1 MRLFLSI
8 ATRRLFR
15 LATSCPVHL
24 FRFGTVEE
32 LKRTAARNVLYQPQP
47 GGSRQSRDNNRAV
60 KWEVRMLLSA
70 EDRLS
75 RARVVLTRRGVAAGD
90 LLPAPIADSWT
101 RCLAAG
107 LDPANPPPPQI
118 ADETTLREARQ
129 RRDLLRRL
137 TLAEMDNLY
146 HQIAGSN
153 FMIAFAAADGM
164 LLDAITDQSF
174 SATAGATRIQPGT
187 LWAETLRG
195 TNALGTVAQTGKP
208 ITVHGAEHFFAC
220 YGALTCIAA
229 PVFDAEGALAGVLDA
244 SSDCRSRQQH
254 TAALVSMAATQIENG
269 LFRECHRTDV
279 LLSLHNRAEYLHTL
293 NAGMLAIDPGG
304 MVLAANTQA
313 RFLLQGLP
321 VTRGRRLEELFRTR
335 FEDLLQA
342 SRDNERVRLEDRVG
356 SVFAAR
362 LENVRVVRPVVVPAI
377 ASPPSAPRPSVSPT
391 GFVAEDTVVAA
402 SLRQLETAARR
413 GLPTLLSGE
422 TGTGKEQF
430 ARHAHTAS
438 GRTGAFV
445 AVNCAALPDSLAE
458 AELFGHTDG
467 AFTGARRGGAPGLVQ
482 EADGGTLFLDEIG
495 AMKLPLQAVLLRLLD
510 DWVVRPVGGGRRRQ
524 VDVLLLAATNV
535 DLSEAAAAGQFR
547 ADLLYRLNTIEIVL
561 PPLRARSDFASIV
574 RHLLGKVAPGWQI
587 DDTAI
592 AALQRLPWFGNIR
605 ELRTVLTRATLV
617 GTAGTLDVDAIA
629 GCGQRAQEPT
639 QQRPL
644 REMLHERIRA
654 VHRGTAGN
662 VSETARRLRVSR
674 NTVYRAL
681 ANSSGGPA

>member
-1 MRLFLSI
+1 
-8 ATRRLFR
+8 
-15 LATSCPVHL
+15 
-24 FRFGTVEE
+24 
-32 LKRTAARNVLYQPQP
+32 
-47 GGSRQSRDNNRAV
+47 
-60 KWEVRMLLSA
+60 MLLSA

-75 RARVVLTRRGVAAGD
+75 RARVVLTRRGRAAGD

-107 LDPANPPPPQI
+107 LDPGNPPPPQV

-137 TLAEMDNLY
+137 ALGEMDNLY

-174 SATAGATRIQPGT
+174 SATAGATSIRPGT

-195 TNALGTVAQTGKP
+195 TNALGTVAETGKP
-208 ITVHGAEHFFAC
+208 IMVHGAEHFFAC

-279 LLSLHNRAEYLHTL
+279 LIALHSRAEYLHTL
-293 NAGMLAIDPGG
+293 SAGLLAVDPGG

-335 FEDLLQA
+335 FEDLLDA
-342 SRDNERVRLEDRVG
+342 SRGNERVRLEDRVG
-356 SVFAAR
+356 SVFTAK
-362 LENVRVVRPVVVPAI
+362 LENVRVVRPLPAP
-377 ASPPSAPRPSVSPT
+377 AMTPPPSMSPPSMSPPSASRPSVSPT
-391 GFVAEDTVVAA
+391 GFVAEDPAVVA
-402 SLRQLETAARR
+402 SLRQLECAARR
-413 GLPTLLSGE
+413 NLPILLRGE

-430 ARHAHTAS
+430 ARHAHAAS

-458 AELFGHTDG
+458 AELFGHVEG
-467 AFTGARRGGAPGLVQ
+467 AFTGTRRGGAPGLVL

-495 AMKLPLQAVLLRLLD
+495 VMKLPLQAVLLRLLD

-524 VDVLLLAATNV
+524 VDVLLLGATNV
-535 DLSEAAAAGQFR
+535 DLSEAMAAGRFR
-547 ADLLYRLNTIEIVL
+547 ADLFYRLNTVEIVL
-561 PPLRARSDFASIV
+561 PPLRARADFASV
-574 RHLLGKVAPGWQI
+574 ARHLLGNVAPGWQI
-587 DDTAI
+587 DDKAI
-592 AALQRLPWFGNIR
+592 AALRRLPWFGNIR
-605 ELRTVLTRATLV
+605 ELRTALTRLTLA
-617 GTAGTLDVDAIA
+617 GTAGTIGADTIA
-629 GCGQRAQEPT
+629 GCDQRAQEPS

-654 VHRGTAGN
+654 VHHETAGN
-662 VSETARRLRVSR
+662 ISETARRLRVSR

-681 ANSSGGPA
+681 P